1 MQATTK
7 FYLGIDASKSWFD
20 ISLMQVVDHQKQ
32 PMQTERFVN
41 TAEGIK
47 LWHQWLKKQKV
58 PLP

>member
-7 FYLGIDASKSWFD
+7 FYLGIDVSKSWFD

-47 LWHQWLKKQKV
+47 LWHQ
-58 PLP
+58 